1 MMEEYAYIEILI
13 EDQSGAVLVKQIMDK
28 YVQEKETVVY
38 RIHSFKGIGKIPAKT
53 NSMSQ
58 IKTKRLL
65 TDLPMYLRGM
75 SLSLQNIQGKK
86 AIFVILDSDDED
98 CVKLKED
105 LLRMYQGLRI
115 TLPVFFCIAIEEMEA
130 WLLGDSQALLTA
142 YPMAKRQLLQKYV
155 QDSVVGTWEYLA
167 DIVYKGGLQ
176 ALKRNASS
184 YYEIGMFKCEC
195 ARNIGALL
203 NIRRNVSPSFQY
215 FIGKLDGFCKENI

>member
-13 EDQSGAVLVKQIMDK
+13 EDQSGAVLVKQIMD
-28 YVQEKETVVY
+28 
-38 RIHSFKGIGKIPAKT
+38 
-53 NSMSQ
+53 
-58 IKTKRLL
+58 
-65 TDLPMYLRGM
+65 
-75 SLSLQNIQGKK
+75 
-86 AIFVILDSDDED
+86 
-98 CVKLKED
+98 
-105 LLRMYQGLRI
+105 
-115 TLPVFFCIAIEEMEA
+115 
-130 WLLGDSQALLTA
+130 
-142 YPMAKRQLLQKYV
+142 KYV